1 MSDYN
6 MDLGREAFRKR
17 LDESFKRIDEL
28 LAESER
34 VTREINKSFQKQN
47 KLFEDCEFLQKEI
60 DSQINNLL

>member
-47 KLFEDCEFLQKEI
+47 KLFEDCEVLQKEI
-60 DSQINNLL
+60 DSQINSLL